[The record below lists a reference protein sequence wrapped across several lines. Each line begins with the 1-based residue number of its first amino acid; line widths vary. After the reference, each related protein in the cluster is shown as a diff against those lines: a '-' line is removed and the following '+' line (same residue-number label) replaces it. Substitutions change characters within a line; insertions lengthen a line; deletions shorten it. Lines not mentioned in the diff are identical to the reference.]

1 MVLADLGRKITSA
14 LRSLS
19 NATVINEEVLN
30 AMLKEICAAL
40 LESDVNIRLVKQLRE
55 NVKSVIDFD
64 DMAGGLN
71 KRRMIQ
77 SAVFKELMKLVDPGV
92 KPYQPVKGRPNV
104 IMFVGLQGSG
114 KTTTCTKLAYHYMK
128 KGWKACLVCADTF
141 RAGAYDQL
149 KQNATKARIPFYG
162 SYTEVDPV
170 VIAQEGV
177 DMFKAENF
185 EFIVVDT
192 SGRHKQEDSLFE
204 EMLQVSNA
212 VKPDN
217 IIFVMDASI
226 GQACEAQARAFKEK
240 VDVGSVIITKL
251 DGHAK
256 GGGALSAVAA
266 TQSPVIFIGTGEH
279 IDDLESFR
287 TKPFVSKLLGLG
299 DIEGLID
306 KVNELKLD
314 DNEEL
319 IEKIKH
325 GQFTLRDMY
334 EQFQNI
340 MKMGPFSQIM
350 GMIPGFSQDF
360 MTKGGEQE
368 SMARLKRLMT
378 IMDSMNDGELDNQD
392 GAKLFGKQ
400 PGRLTRVAR
409 GAGVTDRE
417 VKELISQYTKFAAV
431 VKKMGGIKGLFKGGD
446 MTKNVNPTQMAKLNQ
461 QMARMMDPSVL
472 QRMGGMGGLQNMMRQ
487 LQQGA
492 AGGMGDLGK
501 LMGMG
506 GGGKRMGG
514 FLDKPKTEKSQ
525 ESGSGN
531 GLNYGV
537 VSMQGWRVEMEDSH
551 SAVTGLP
558 GLEDFKDWSFFA
570 VFDGHCG
577 SGVSAHCAENLLPT
591 IIQTDDFKK
600 IPTKS
605 GQQEESTDTIIP
617 IIKQAIINGFLQL
630 DKKMRAMPD
639 VVNGDD
645 KSGSTAVCT
654 LVSPTHL
661 YIANCGDS
669 RAVLCRKGLPAVSTA
684 DHKPTVPSEKK
695 RIQDAG
701 GSVMIHRVNG
711 SLAVSR
717 ALGDF
722 EYKCVEGKGETEQLV
737 SPEPEITV
745 VPRKADEDEFLV
757 LACDGIWDV
766 MTNEDLCQFVHH
778 QMNITNDL
786 AKVSASV
793 IDYCLFKGSRDNMS
807 IVLVTF
813 PAAPTPVA
821 EITDREQK
829 FEEFIQRRTL
839 EILESE
845 PTAEASRVLQIL
857 NEEEI
862 PDIPTGSF
870 LGSK

>member
-77 SAVFKELMKLVDPGV
+77 SAVFKELIKLVDPGV

-128 KGWKACLVCADTF
+128 KGWKSCLVCADTF

-279 IDDLESFR
+279 IDDLESFK
-287 TKPFVSKLLGLG
+287 TKPFISKLLGLG

-334 EQFQNI
+334 EQFTNI

-368 SMARLKRLMT
+368 SMARLKKLMT
-378 IMDSMNDGELDNQD
+378 IMDSMNDSELDNQD
-392 GAKLFGKQ
+392 GAKLFSKQ
-400 PGRLTRVAR
+400 PTRMARVAR
-409 GAGVTDRE
+409 GSGVTEKE

-492 AGGMGDLGK
+492 GGLGN
-501 LMGMG
+501 LM
-506 GGGKRMGG
+506 
-514 FLDKPKTEKSQ
+514 
-525 ESGSGN
+525 
-531 GLNYGV
+531 
-537 VSMQGWRVEMEDSH
+537 
-551 SAVTGLP
+551 
-558 GLEDFKDWSFFA
+558 DWSFFA

-577 SGVSAHCAENLLPT
+577 STVSAHCAEHLLPT
-591 IIQTDDFKK
+591 IIETEDFKK
-600 IPTKS
+600 ISPNTA
-605 GQQEESTDTIIP
+605 ENDEENNELESTIRR
-617 IIKQAIINGFLQL
+617 AIHAGFLKL
-630 DKKMRAMPD
+630 DETMRQMPC
-639 VVNGDD
+639 VANGED
-645 KSGSTAVCT
+645 KSGSTAVST
-654 LVSPTHL
+654 LISPTHF

-669 RAVLCRKGLPAVSTA
+669 RAVLCRNGEAAVCTM
-684 DHKPTVPSEKK
+684 DHKPTVAAEKK

-722 EYKCVEGKGETEQLV
+722 EYKSVEGRGPTEQLV
-737 SPEPEITV
+737 SPAPEIYVET
-745 VPRKADEDEFLV
+745 RKPEEDQFLV

-766 MTNEDLCQFVHH
+766 MTNEDLCQFIRH
-778 QMNITNDL
+778 QLTITDEL
-786 AKVSASV
+786 SKVCSAV
-793 IDYCLFKGSRDNMS
+793 VDHCLFKGSRDNMS
-807 IVLVTF
+807 IVLITF
-813 PAAPTPVA
+813 PAAPKPVK
-821 EITDREQK
+821 ENMDREKK
-829 FEEFIQRRTL
+829 FEDFLQKRTL
-839 EILESE
+839 EILKDD
-845 PTAEASRVLQIL
+845 PQAEASRILQIL
-857 NEEEI
+857 NEE
-862 PDIPTGSF
+862 DIADQPPLSA
-870 LGSK
+870 LGSKRSFIESLIASKNGPPFKD